1 MPGRGAR
8 RLPALT
14 ALILAGATAWA
25 LPQAAAEPRADTRAE
40 PLWAPRPV
48 YCLVADW
55 PNLPG
60 DIELG
65 QAAGLGIDSRDLV
78 YVFHRGER
86 SWVTAPSLMARGRA
100 LWGALWAS
108 LFAEDPARE
117 TIAQDAILALDPA
130 TGELRASFGAG
141 RFRIPHG
148 LALDGD
154 DNLGVTDVGL
164 HQVFK
169 FSRDGALLLSLGEAG
184 RAGDDRT
191 HFDGPT
197 DVAVAADGAVYVAD
211 GYGNAR
217 VVKFSPEGAYLMAW
231 GGRGAAPGQFDVPHG
246 IAVDARGRLYVA
258 DRGNARI
265 QVFDG
270 AGRFL
275 RQIAG
280 PEIGRPW
287 AVDLGEDGTLYALD
301 GGDQDAAR
309 PRSGLLALTPEGEVL
324 GRWSGYG
331 YEAGNLVWPHD
342 LAVSSGSEV
351 FVGEVLDAN
360 RVQKFKP
367 GCGSW
372 AQGPAPGSTTGST
385 TEP

>member
-1 MPGRGAR
+1 MPGRDTAAR
-8 RLPALT
+8 LLPV
-14 ALILAGATAWA
+14 LILAATAWT
-25 LPQAAAEPRADTRAE
+25 LPQAAAQAPRAPKPA
-40 PLWAPRPV
+40 
-48 YCLVADW
+48 YCLAAGW

-60 DIELG
+60 NLQLG
-65 QAAGLGIDSRDLV
+65 QAAGLGIDSHGLV

-86 SWVTAPSLMARGRA
+86 SWVVERSLLVWARA
-100 LWGALWAS
+100 LWAG
-108 LFAEDPARE
+108 LFGESPARE
-117 TIAQDAILALDPA
+117 TIAQDTILALDPA
-130 TGELRASFGAG
+130 TGELVASFGAG

-154 DNLGVTDVGL
+154 DNIWVTDVGL

-169 FSRDGALLLSLGEAG
+169 FSPDGALLLTLGEAG

-197 DVAVAADGAVYVAD
+197 DVAVAADGAVYVTD

-231 GGRGAAPGQFDVPHG
+231 GGRGAGPGQFNLPHG
-246 IAVDARGRLYVA
+246 IAIDARGRLYVA

-280 PEIGRPW
+280 SEIGRPW
-287 AVDLGEDGTLYALD
+287 AVDLGPDGTLYALD

-324 GRWSGYG
+324 ARWSGYG
-331 YEAGNLVWPHD
+331 TEPGSLVWPHD
-342 LAVSSGSEV
+342 LAVSSRSEV

-360 RVQKFKP
+360 RVQKFRP
-367 GCGSW
+367 GCGGW
-372 AQGPAPGSTTGST
+372 ARRPAPG
-385 TEP
+385 P

>member
-1 MPGRGAR
+1 MAGRGHAAR
-8 RLPALT
+8 RWP
-14 ALILAGATAWA
+14 ALILAGAAAWA
-25 LPQAAAEPRADTRAE
+25 LPQAAAEP
-40 PLWAPRPV
+40 PSAPKPA
-48 YCLVADW
+48 YCLAADW
-55 PNLPG
+55 PKLPE
-60 DIELG
+60 DLEFG
-65 QAAGLGIDSRDLV
+65 QAAGLGIDSRDVV

-86 SWVTAPSLMARGRA
+86 SWRTEPALVAWARA
-100 LWGALWAS
+100 LWAGLWED
-108 LFAEDPARE
+108 LFAGGGTRE
-117 TIAQDAILALDPA
+117 TIAQDTILALDPA
-130 TGELRASFGAG
+130 TGELLASFGAG

-148 LALDGD
+148 LTLDGD
-154 DNLGVTDVGL
+154 DNIWVTDVGL

-169 FSRDGALLLSLGEAG
+169 FSRDGALLLTLGEAG

-197 DVAVAADGAVYVAD
+197 DVAVAADGAIYVAD

-217 VVKFSPEGAYLMAW
+217 VVKFSPEGTYLMEW
-231 GGRGAAPGQFDVPHG
+231 GGRGAAPGQFNVPHG
-246 IAVDARGRLYVA
+246 IAIDARGQLYVA

-280 PEIGRPW
+280 SEIGRPW
-287 AVDLGEDGTLYALD
+287 AVDLGPDGTLYALD

-324 GRWSGYG
+324 ARWSGYG
-331 YEAGNLVWPHD
+331 TEPGSLVWPHD
-342 LAVSSGSEV
+342 LAVSSRSEV

-367 GCGSW
+367 GCGGW
-372 AQGPAPGSTTGST
+372 AHRPAPGRRPG
-385 TEP
+385 P

>member
-1 MPGRGAR
+1 MSGRSNGLR
-8 RLPALT
+8 RWP
-14 ALILAGATAWA
+14 ALILAAAWA
-25 LPQAAAEPRADTRAE
+25 LPQAAAEPRSD
-40 PLWAPRPV
+40 PPGAPKPA
-48 YCLVADW
+48 YCLAADW
-55 PNLPG
+55 PNLPE

-65 QAAGLGIDSRDLV
+65 QAAGLGIDSRDVV

-86 SWVTAPSLMARGRA
+86 SWVTAPSLVARVRA
-100 LWGALWAS
+100 LWAG
-108 LFAEDPARE
+108 LFAEGPEHETARETARE
-117 TIAQDAILALDPA
+117 TIAQDTILALDPA
-130 TGELRASFGAG
+130 TGELLASFGAG

-148 LALDGD
+148 LTLDGD
-154 DNLGVTDVGL
+154 DNIWVTDVGL

-169 FSRDGALLLSLGEAG
+169 FSRDGALLLTLGEAG

-197 DVAVAADGAVYVAD
+197 DVAVAADGAIYVTD

-231 GGRGAAPGQFDVPHG
+231 GGRGAAPGQFNLPHG
-246 IAVDARGRLYVA
+246 IAIDARGQLYVA

-287 AVDLGEDGTLYALD
+287 AVDLGPDGTLYALD
-301 GGDQDAAR
+301 GGDQDAAT

-324 GRWSGYG
+324 ARWSGYG
-331 YEAGNLVWPHD
+331 TEPGSLVWPHD
-342 LAVSSGSEV
+342 LAVSSRSEV

-367 GCGSW
+367 GCGGW
-372 AQGPAPGSTTGST
+372 AQRPAPGPSPGPSR
-385 TEP
+385 

>member
-1 MPGRGAR
+1 MPGRNPVAR
-8 RLPALT
+8 RLPALI
-14 ALILAGATAWA
+14 LPVVILAAAWA
-25 LPQAAAEPRADTRAE
+25 LPQAAAEPPPA
-40 PLWAPRPV
+40 
-48 YCLVADW
+48 YCLVAGW
-55 PNLPG
+55 PKLP
-60 DIELG
+60 DDLALG
-65 QAAGLGIDSRDLV
+65 QAAGLGIDSRDVV

-86 SWVTAPSLMARGRA
+86 SWGAAPSLVARAR
-100 LWGALWAS
+100 ALWAS
-108 LFAEDPARE
+108 LFEEDPARE
-117 TIAQDAILALDPA
+117 TIAQDTILALDPA
-130 TGELRASFGAG
+130 TGELLASFGAG

-148 LALDGD
+148 LTLDGD
-154 DNLGVTDVGL
+154 DNIWVTDVGL

-169 FSRDGALLLSLGEAG
+169 FSPNGTLLLTLGEAG
-184 RAGDDRT
+184 QPGDDRT

-197 DVAVAADGAVYVAD
+197 DVAVAADGAIYVAD

-231 GGRGAAPGQFDVPHG
+231 GGRGAAPGRFNLPHG
-246 IAVDARGRLYVA
+246 IAIDARGRLYVA

-270 AGRFL
+270 AGTFL
-275 RQIAG
+275 RQISG

-287 AVDLGEDGTLYALD
+287 AVELGPDGILYALD

-309 PRSGLLALTPEGEVL
+309 PRSGLLALTPEGAVL
-324 GRWSGYG
+324 ARWSGYG
-331 YEAGNLVWPHD
+331 TEAGSLVWPHD

-360 RVQKFKP
+360 RIQKFKP

-372 AQGPAPGSTTGST
+372 AQRPTPEPTPGP
-385 TEP
+385 

>member
-1 MPGRGAR
+1 MSQRAPELILSALL
-8 RLPALT
+8 LP
-14 ALILAGATAWA
+14 ALILAAAWA
-25 LPQAAAEPRADTRAE
+25 VPKSTAAPKPA
-40 PLWAPRPV
+40 

-55 PNLPG
+55 PDLPE

-65 QAAGLGIDSRDLV
+65 QAAGLGVDSRDVV

-86 SWVTAPSLMARGRA
+86 SWGTEASLVARVRA
-100 LWGALWAS
+100 LWAG
-108 LFAEDPARE
+108 LFAEGPERETERE
-117 TIAQDAILALDPA
+117 TIARDTILALDPA
-130 TGELRASFGAG
+130 TGVLLASFGAG

-148 LALDGD
+148 LTLDDD
-154 DNLGVTDVGL
+154 DNIWVTDVGL

-169 FSRDGALLLSLGEAG
+169 FSRNGALLLTLGEAG
-184 RAGDDRT
+184 RAGGDRT

-197 DVAVAADGAVYVAD
+197 DVAVAADGAIYVPD

-231 GGRGAAPGQFDVPHG
+231 GGRGAAPGQFNVPHG
-246 IAVDARGRLYVA
+246 IAIDARGDLYVA

-270 AGRFL
+270 AGAFL

-280 PEIGRPW
+280 SEIGRPW
-287 AVDLGEDGTLYALD
+287 AVDLGPDGTLYALD
-301 GGDQDAAR
+301 GGDQDPER
-309 PRSGLLALTPEGEVL
+309 PRSGLLKLTPQGEVIA
-324 GRWSGYG
+324 RWSGYG
-331 YEAGNLVWPHD
+331 YDAGSLVWPHD
-342 LAVSSGSEV
+342 LAISRGSEV

-372 AQGPAPGSTTGST
+372 ARGPAPGR
-385 TEP
+385 